1 MKYKIMILCNDTGE
15 YDNIYVDFVDKLF
28 DTKEEAQ
35 QVLKQC
41 MLDELTTLNE
51 DTDDSV
57 LYMDTADNFIWFELE
72 DFRGI
77 YVPQYW
83 VSQYVIIRAD

>member
-1 MKYKIMILCNDTGE
+1 MKYKIMILCNDTAE

-28 DTKEEAQ
+28 NTKEDAQ

-41 MLDELTTLNE
+41 VLDELTTLNE

-57 LYMDTADNFIWFELE
+57 LYVNTPDNFIWYEL
-72 DFRGI
+72 DINGVYR
-77 YVPQYW
+77 PQYW

>member
-1 MKYKIMILCNDTGE
+1 MKYKIMILCNDSGE
-15 YDNIYVDFVDKLF
+15 YDNIYVDFVEKIF

-57 LYMDTADNFIWFELE
+57 LYVDTPDNCIWYEL
-72 DFRGI
+72 DVNGF
-77 YVPQYW
+77 YMPQYW
-83 VSQYVIIRAD
+83 ISQYVIIRAD